1 MYQVIGIKNTA
12 LAFLVVTLAIFALLN
27 HDNLLNLLNQPLSL
41 LRALSSA
48 SSLAGVVFLIVGE
61 SFIFP
66 WICKL
71 PIVRTFF
78 PPIDGEWRVNLQ
90 SNWGAIERLRG
101 NSDVADKVSKQGTVK
116 IFSRFFRVRMKFE
129 VDDRYSKSS
138 TVCVS
143 VKRDWQ
149 HGTIELNYI
158 YENLTSNP
166 KSSDSSRHNGAARV
180 EVRDED
186 RVVSMEGVYFTD
198 RNWNQGLNTAG
209 YISFERPGKVE
220 TEAPKRTAIRLHY
233 LCIITLYV
241 VFFGL
246 LASIYW

>member
-12 LAFLVVTLAIFALLN
+12 VAFLVVTLAIFALLN
-27 HDNLLNLLNQPLSL
+27 HDNLLNLLNQPVSL

-48 SSLAGVVFLIVGE
+48 SSLAGLAFLIVGE

-71 PIVRTFF
+71 PLVRTFF
-78 PPIDGEWRVNLQ
+78 PPIDGIWRVNLL
-90 SNWGAIERLRG
+90 SNWGAIERMRG
-101 NSDVADKVSKQGTVK
+101 NLDVEDKVSKQGTVR

-143 VKRDWQ
+143 VKRDAQ

-166 KSSDSSRHNGAARV
+166 KSSDCSRHNGAARV
-180 EVRDED
+180 EVRDEEGI
-186 RVVSMEGVYFTD
+186 VSMEGVYFTD

-209 YISFERPGKVE
+209 YISFERPKTSSATDTKTSG
-220 TEAPKRTAIRLHY
+220 
-233 LCIITLYV
+233 
-241 VFFGL
+241 
-246 LASIYW
+246 